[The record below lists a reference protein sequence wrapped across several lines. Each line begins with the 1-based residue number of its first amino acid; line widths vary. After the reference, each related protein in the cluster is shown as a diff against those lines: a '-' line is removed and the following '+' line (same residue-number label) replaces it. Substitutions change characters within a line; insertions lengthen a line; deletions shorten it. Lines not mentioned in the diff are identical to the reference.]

1 LLVPVAAP
9 VVRAKRPVDR
19 VAAAGHRD
27 RVPATVWLRAD
38 MRRRLCERDIA
49 GVYRL
54 LQAHGVSQRAIAAR
68 TGQSQSEVSEILAG
82 RRQVVAYDVL
92 VRIADG
98 LGVPRGWM
106 GLAYDETTVAYIR
119 SGDRS

>member
-1 LLVPVAAP
+1 
-9 VVRAKRPVDR
+9 
-19 VAAAGHRD
+19 
-27 RVPATVWLRAD
+27 

-68 TGQSQSEVSEILAG
+68 TGQSQSEVSEIVAG

-98 LGVPRGWM
+98 LVVPRGWM

-119 SGDRS
+119 SGDGS